1 MALPGKFKQFN
12 IFIDGKSMIGVASE
26 VTLPKLTHKTV
37 AYRGGGM
44 LAAVDVDLGFDDGA
58 LDMEVTVGGLVVD
71 MLGKMYQDTAD
82 GMQLRFTGAFQNET
96 TAGYSTCEVQTR
108 GRFMD
113 MDLGS
118 VKVGED
124 TSHKYTLKNTYV
136 KITID
141 GTVVLEVDALNMV
154 LKVNGVDK
162 SAALRK
168 ALGI

>member
-108 GRFMD
+108 G
-113 MDLGS
+113 
-118 VKVGED
+118 
-124 TSHKYTLKNTYV
+124 
-136 KITID
+136 
-141 GTVVLEVDALNMV
+141 
-154 LKVNGVDK
+154 
-162 SAALRK
+162 
-168 ALGI
+168 